1 MYFVLLEI
9 CDFYALSKLKSR
21 LCIGLTLSIDLNP
34 TIFFVYFG
42 GNDLNKDFNLK
53 KIVNRMSNKYFKNI
67 FFSPDFE
74 EFVFNSN

>member
-1 MYFVLLEI
+1 MYFLLLEI
-9 CDFYALSKLKSR
+9 CDFYALSKLKLR
-21 LCIGLTLSIDLNP
+21 WCIGLTLSIDLNP
-34 TIFFVYFG
+34 TIFLVYFG

-67 FFSPDFE
+67 LFSPDFE